1 MAKHEYTEERSKE
14 DAERILERVLRR
26 QRWTAGVRDEL
37 ASALRGVVGREVANV
52 KKPVK
57 W

>member
-37 ASALRGVVGREVANV
+37 ASALRGVVGREVAAG
-52 KKPVK
+52 KK